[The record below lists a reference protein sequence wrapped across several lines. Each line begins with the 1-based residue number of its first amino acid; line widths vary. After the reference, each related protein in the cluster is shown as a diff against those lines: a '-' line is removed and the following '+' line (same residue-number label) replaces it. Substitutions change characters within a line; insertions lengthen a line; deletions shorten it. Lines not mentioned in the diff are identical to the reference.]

1 MSRAGTTYR
10 VEYTPDIVRDAVKTF
25 IWRRTFLSQKG
36 MWSAW
41 IVVLAAM
48 TWLLSIGNRSWIVG
62 AAGTVALV
70 APAIIGLA
78 WSAHYRNTVG
88 KFRSMSEPVA
98 DITVSEEA
106 LIVASELGS
115 GRIPWSSVTDLWE
128 RPTYWMIF
136 TAPSQFNTL
145 PIAPVSD
152 DDRDLIRSKVPSR
165 LSRREA
171 HAT

>member
-1 MSRAGTTYR
+1 M
-10 VEYTPDIVRDAVKTF
+10 EYTPGIVRDAVKTF
-25 IWRRTFLSQKG
+25 IWRRAFKSQKG
-36 MWSAW
+36 MWGAE
-41 IVVLAAM
+41 IVLLAAM
-48 TWLLSIGNRSWIVG
+48 TWLLSIGDRSWMVG
-62 AAGTVALV
+62 AAGTMALV

-78 WSAHYRNTVG
+78 WAAHYRNTVG

-98 DITVSEEA
+98 IITISQEA
-106 LIVASELGS
+106 LIVASDLGS

-152 DDRDLIRSKVPSR
+152 EDRDLIRSKVTSR
-165 LSRREA
+165 LSRRDA
-171 HAT
+171 LAT